1 MNSPETEN
9 SLEEV
14 PKLMMGSNTSET
26 GRAIWLWYLS
36 CLTKLFF
43 FTMYGLSSLLDATG
57 QLSSSSALYF
67 VIQLQ
72 LVQNVLGHSQKNKY
86 N

>member
-1 MNSPETEN
+1 
-9 SLEEV
+9 
-14 PKLMMGSNTSET
+14 
-26 GRAIWLWYLS
+26 
-36 CLTKLFF
+36 
-43 FTMYGLSSLLDATG
+43 MYGLSSLLDATG